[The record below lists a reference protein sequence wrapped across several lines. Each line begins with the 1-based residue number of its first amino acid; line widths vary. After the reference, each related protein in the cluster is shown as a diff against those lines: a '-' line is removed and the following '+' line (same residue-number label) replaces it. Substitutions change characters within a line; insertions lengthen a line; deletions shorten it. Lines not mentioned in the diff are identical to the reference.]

1 VWVDADGFLV
11 CIDAKKQR
19 RDISATAL
27 FRKRKAFC
35 ALAYFLMTFACPSAI
50 ASRAALDVFAPV
62 IAALSS
68 VLLLCSIKKN
78 NAATFLPRRCFVKE
92 KLSVR

>member
-1 VWVDADGFLV
+1 
-11 CIDAKKQR
+11 
-19 RDISATAL
+19 
-27 FRKRKAFC
+27 
-35 ALAYFLMTFACPSAI
+35 MTVACSSAI

-68 VLLLCSIKKN
+68 VLLFRSLNKN
-78 NAATFLPRRCFVKE
+78 NAATFLPRRHFEKE

>member
-1 VWVDADGFLV
+1 
-11 CIDAKKQR
+11 
-19 RDISATAL
+19 
-27 FRKRKAFC
+27 
-35 ALAYFLMTFACPSAI
+35 MTFACPAAI

-68 VLLLCSIKKN
+68 VLLLCLLNKN
-78 NAATFLPRRCFVKE
+78 SAATFLPLRCFEKE

>member
-1 VWVDADGFLV
+1 LHR
-11 CIDAKKQR
+11 CKKQR
-19 RDISATAL
+19 RDVSATAL
-27 FRKRKAFC
+27 FCKRRAFC
-35 ALAYFLMTFACPSAI
+35 ALAYFLMAFACPSAI

-92 KLSVR
+92 ELSVR

>member
-1 VWVDADGFLV
+1 MF
-11 CIDAKKQR
+11 IKQKQR

-35 ALAYFLMTFACPSAI
+35 ALAYFLMTFACPAAI

-68 VLLLCSIKKN
+68 VLLLCLLNKN
-78 NAATFLPRRCFVKE
+78 SDATFLALRCFEKE
-92 KLSVR
+92 KPSVR

>member
-1 VWVDADGFLV
+1 
-11 CIDAKKQR
+11 
-19 RDISATAL
+19 
-27 FRKRKAFC
+27 
-35 ALAYFLMTFACPSAI
+35 MTFACPSAI

-68 VLLLCSIKKN
+68 VLLCSLSKKN

-92 KLSVR
+92 ELSVR